1 MSEPISGNGAATF
14 TATGVTIAGV
24 LSGVDDGVLIGAFAG
39 AVIFVL
45 SATEFALFK
54 KVMLFGVSFLAGVV
68 AAGFVAE
75 IITAMTPKNVEAKDP
90 VGALVASAM
99 AVRFLMSISNTSA
112 SFLDHFKRGSSDVK

>member
-54 KVMLFGVSFLAGVV
+54 KVMLLGYLFWQELLR
-68 AAGFVAE
+68 
-75 IITAMTPKNVEAKDP
+75 
-90 VGALVASAM
+90 LVLWLRLSQ
-99 AVRFLMSISNTSA
+99 R
-112 SFLDHFKRGSSDVK
+112 